1 MHCRDLGPASRLP
14 ALVRVGRQ
22 GAGLWG
28 RGQGQESEAKN
39 DTGTFCLLAPTLF
52 SFPPNK
58 KTWSSFSREGAGGGK
73 KTITLTPPHSS
84 FLSCIM
90 ITGFQEATMTIS

>member
-1 MHCRDLGPASRLP
+1 MHCRDLGPASGPP
-14 ALVRVGRQ
+14 ALVRVEGQ
-22 GAGLWG
+22 GARLWG

-52 SFPPNK
+52 SLVPNK

-73 KTITLTPPHSS
+73 KPITLTPPTPLFFHV
-84 FLSCIM
+84 L
-90 ITGFQEATMTIS
+90 